1 MYHAISKGTIS
12 YLQAVLTY
20 EPVSVHST
28 DHFLNAPFQSLVIG
42 HLLKF

>member
-20 EPVSVHST
+20 EPVR
-28 DHFLNAPFQSLVIG
+28 
-42 HLLKF
+42 